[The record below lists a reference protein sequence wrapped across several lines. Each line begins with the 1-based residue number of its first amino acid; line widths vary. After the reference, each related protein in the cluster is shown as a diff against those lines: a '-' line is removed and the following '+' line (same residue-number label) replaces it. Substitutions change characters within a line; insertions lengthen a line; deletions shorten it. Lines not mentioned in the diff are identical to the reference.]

1 MPAEHGAGHKRQGSA
16 GSEATGMSALQQHI
30 DDLTQ
35 VRHAQVLPD
44 AQLVI
49 DVMQKPKTT
58 CAQQCQPGL
67 CA

>member
-1 MPAEHGAGHKRQGSA
+1 
-16 GSEATGMSALQQHI
+16 MSALQQHI

-35 VRHAQVLPD
+35 VRHAQFLPD

-58 CAQQCQPGL
+58 HVPSSVSQACVHEGSA
-67 CA
+67 